1 MPASSGRPARRS
13 SSAPPALS
21 ATSTTLLPAAIRAR
35 AAVSAPSDGARP
47 ARASAGAY
55 AVNPA
60 RSAARAPNRAA
71 SRPPSGRPATA
82 PASSASTA
90 TPSWLGT
97 RPSCSWIAGIR
108 AAQLADTRPV
118 TRNASSMPVTCP
130 PGARR
135 ALASRHDVQ
144 SCGLRKGARSYEN
157 RRLDARKL
165 ATLRAV
171 VEHGSLSAAARACS
185 LTQPAVSRQVALL
198 EAQLGTPLVERTR
211 RGVRPTPAGRL
222 LAEHAAG
229 IERRLE
235 RAEEE
240 VGRLAGHR
248 RARVRLGSFFTA
260 FAQLTPELEAA
271 AERRLPA
278 VELVH
283 ELIDREGAYAAL
295 AAGRLDA
302 AVVFEHGPAPP
313 PAGIAL
319 EPLFSDPARVLLPAP
334 HALARRR

>member
-1 MPASSGRPARRS
+1 M
-13 SSAPPALS
+13 
-21 ATSTTLLPAAIRAR
+21 
-35 AAVSAPSDGARP
+35 
-47 ARASAGAY
+47 
-55 AVNPA
+55 
-60 RSAARAPNRAA
+60 
-71 SRPPSGRPATA
+71 
-82 PASSASTA
+82 
-90 TPSWLGT
+90 
-97 RPSCSWIAGIR
+97 
-108 AAQLADTRPV
+108 
-118 TRNASSMPVTCP
+118 
-130 PGARR
+130 
-135 ALASRHDVQ
+135 
-144 SCGLRKGARSYEN
+144 
-157 RRLDARKL
+157 LDARKL

-185 LTQPAVSRQVALL
+185 LTQPAVSRQVAVL
-198 EAQLGTPLVERTR
+198 EAQLGTLLVERTR

-248 RARVRLGSFFTA
+248 RMRVRLGSFFTA

-283 ELIDREGAYAAL
+283 ELIDRTGAYAAL

-302 AVVFEHGPAPP
+302 AVVFEHEPAPP

-319 EPLFSDPARVLLPAP
+319 EPLFTDPARVLLPARHP
-334 HALARRR
+334 LARRRALHVADLDGATWVRPHAGAAGDVLDRMLAATGAGHELLLSGRGDEPVEGQVYVAAGAGVMLAWELNVIVNREGIAVRPLLDGPPRTVSAALPAADPDPAARAVADLLRTLRA